1 MILQNDKRWTEVKSP
16 QTKWIHFSWK
26 KEINEFLA
34 NELIGEE
41 FTR

>member
-1 MILQNDKRWTEVKSP
+1 MISDGL
-16 QTKWIHFSWK
+16 KWRAPKLNEYILAEK